1 MKYLSFFLVTLFSL
15 NVSAQGIEFEHDKS
29 FEEVLKMAKTQNK
42 LIFMDCFTTWCG
54 PCKRLSS
61 MVFPDP
67 AVGEYYNKSFIN
79 TKFDMERGE
88 GPNLAAKYAIR
99 AYPTLLWLNGNGDVV
114 HKVVGG
120 LDPAGLIQNGKKAL
134 DPAPGILAGM
144 HKQYDEGNRDVNF
157 LSDYV
162 SALNNANEPTGP
174 ALEAY
179 LSKLTEKDLAQAK
192 HTRTIFNVTNDINA
206 PSLNY
211 IIKNKAAFNSA
222 LSEDAVNKKLN
233 TIAEK
238 AANDAAFNKGDA
250 ALFNRAIELV
260 KNNKTSGSA
269 ERIQQMSLNYYSKVG
284 DWVNYDKTATS
295 YLKKNG
301 SYTPQ
306 ELNEAAWNYY
316 LNIEDKA
323 QLTKASKWAFEAI
336 NKDNKYTYNLTY
348 AYLLYK
354 LENYKEA
361 SKACDYAIIRAQEEN
376 IKDSSA
382 QALKEAIAKIGK

>member
-1 MKYLSFFLVTLFSL
+1 
-15 NVSAQGIEFEHDKS
+15 
-29 FEEVLKMAKTQNK
+29 
-42 LIFMDCFTTWCG
+42 
-54 PCKRLSS
+54 
-61 MVFPDP
+61 
-67 AVGEYYNKSFIN
+67 
-79 TKFDMERGE
+79 
-88 GPNLAAKYAIR
+88 
-99 AYPTLLWLNGNGDVV
+99 
-114 HKVVGG
+114 
-120 LDPAGLIQNGKKAL
+120 
-134 DPAPGILAGM
+134 
-144 HKQYDEGNRDVNF
+144 
-157 LSDYV
+157 
-162 SALNNANEPTGP
+162 
-174 ALEAY
+174 
-179 LSKLTEKDLAQAK
+179 
-192 HTRTIFNVTNDINA
+192 
-206 PSLNY
+206 
-211 IIKNKAAFNSA
+211 
-222 LSEDAVNKKLN
+222 
-233 TIAEK
+233 
-238 AANDAAFNKGDA
+238 
-250 ALFNRAIELV
+250 
-260 KNNKTSGSA
+260 
-269 ERIQQMSLNYYSKVG
+269 MSLNYYSKVG

>member
-1 MKYLSFFLVTLFSL
+1 MKYLSIIAAALLSF
-15 NVSAQGIEFEHDKS
+15 NVSAQGIEFEHDKT
-29 FEEVLKMAKTQNK
+29 FEEILKMAKTQNK

-54 PCKRLSS
+54 PCKRLSA

-67 AVGEYYNKSFIN
+67 EVGEYYNRNFIN

-120 LDPAGLIQNGKKAL
+120 LDPTGLIQNGKKAL

-157 LSDYV
+157 LADYV
-162 SALNNANEPTGP
+162 TALNNANEPTGP
-174 ALEAY
+174 AMEAY
-179 LSKLTEKDLAQAK
+179 IGKLSEKDLAQAK
-192 HTRTIFNVTNDINA
+192 HTRAIFNATNDINA
-206 PSLNY
+206 SSLNF
-211 IIKNKAAFNSA
+211 ILKNKAAFTSV
-222 LSEDAVNKKLN
+222 LSEEAVNKKLHV
-233 TIAEK
+233 IAEK
-238 AANDAAFNKGDA
+238 AANDAAVGKGDN
-250 ALFNRAIELV
+250 ALFTKAIDLV
-260 KNNKTSGSA
+260 RNNKTNGSA

-284 DWVNYDKTATS
+284 DWVNYDKTATT

-301 SYTPQ
+301 TYTPQ

-316 LNIEDKA
+316 LNIEDKT
-323 QLTKASKWAFEAI
+323 QLAKASKWSLEAI

-361 SKACDYAIIRAQEEN
+361 SKACDYAIIRAGEEN

-382 QALKEAIAKIGK
+382 QALKEAIAKTLK